1 MSWISSFSKMTE
13 PGVVA
18 AGFDGG
24 LDELGVGR
32 RKIRRRQRIDVL
44 AGHVLHA
51 RLGPTI
57 GNRHGIGNLV
67 QVIRV
72 EQISLADVVEHG
84 ARRPFGSIETTV
96 ARLGLD
102 RRLSGFA
109 RPRLRHGRPQTGVGF
124 GELPLELRQLLGF
137 GQRQLWSLGRR
148 NLRNGDALFAEEIEK
163 TFSQRLAE
171 LEHALQR
178 FGRLLRCYR
187 HPALLYIFI
196 RVCGNR

>member
-1 MSWISSFSKMTE
+1 M
-13 PGVVA
+13 
-18 AGFDGG
+18 
-24 LDELGVGR
+24 
-32 RKIRRRQRIDVL
+32 
-44 AGHVLHA
+44 
-51 RLGPTI
+51 
-57 GNRHGIGNLV
+57 
-67 QVIRV
+67 
-72 EQISLADVVEHG
+72 
-84 ARRPFGSIETTV
+84 
-96 ARLGLD
+96 
-102 RRLSGFA
+102 
-109 RPRLRHGRPQTGVGF
+109 GF